1 MKRWRLAF
9 LALFLF
15 CAGSIAF
22 ALYHQLYNWL
32 MPCLLCVYQRM
43 AIIGIGIVALLTAL
57 FPQRRR
63 AGVVLSCGAIASIG
77 IAGAI
82 VAVRQ
87 VLLQYGPPDPDALC
101 ASSLPFPINF
111 DDPFWPQWVGTLFR
125 PVGDCS
131 AIDFTLFGVTMP
143 AWVALSCVGIVVF
156 VAGMGVLR
164 WRELARAKA

>member
-82 VAVRQ
+82 AVGSYIGLVSVWGAPVSGASMTFRKE
-87 VLLQYGPPDPDALC
+87 LLTPGHVEKAPRLG
-101 ASSLPFPINF
+101 ASDFPH
-111 DDPFWPQWVGTLFR
+111 PQ
-125 PVGDCS
+125 
-131 AIDFTLFGVTMP
+131 
-143 AWVALSCVGIVVF
+143 
-156 VAGMGVLR
+156 
-164 WRELARAKA
+164 